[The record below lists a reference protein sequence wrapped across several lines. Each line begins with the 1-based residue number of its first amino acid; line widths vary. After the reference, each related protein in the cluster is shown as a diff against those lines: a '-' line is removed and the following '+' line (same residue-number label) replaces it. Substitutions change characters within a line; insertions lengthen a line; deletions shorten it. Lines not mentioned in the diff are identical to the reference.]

1 MAENKTININIKQ
14 NADKAEQS
22 FKSYNKEL
30 GNTKKQYDAVLKSGK
45 PFDQQLEDIN
55 RIVKETPLNVRD
67 MNKQIQAYQSIALSA
82 GRETPVGRKALEE
95 AAALRDRYVDIQNET
110 KRLADDQRTL
120 EGAMQGVAT
129 GVAVYGG
136 IQSAMALSGV
146 ESEKLRETLVKLQ
159 AAQTLMNS
167 INQVATAFE
176 KESALMLTLKTAKT
190 KALTVATGAYATV
203 TGTTTGL
210 LKVFRIALAS
220 TGIGL
225 IVVAIGALIANFD
238 KLTKVFKPVI
248 NGLKAVGD
256 AIGLTNFAK
265 DERMEQTKKQM
276 EFDRQMAEQE
286 LKAHN
291 ARMDQYRAE
300 QAEQDALISKE
311 IELAEARGEDT
322 TEMQRAQLEKRLQDL
337 KDNFQKEEDAFQEAE
352 GSYVQYIKKEE
363 ADLQAALLF
372 LRQKGVTD
380 FRYLSRE
387 QQDEYEKTFKTTRKS
402 IDMLEFSLK
411 NQQKQINY
419 VLTTEREK
427 FGKTTQAQIDQAAKD
442 IEIFEAKTTASQ
454 KAEQKKKADNY
465 KKYLQDRLNAQ
476 RKIEDIE
483 NSMME
488 DGIEKELEI
497 NKDKF
502 ARLLE
507 DTKKNTKL
515 TREERNRL
523 IELYEEQGE
532 QKAEEIRAKYRQKEI
547 DAERKHQKNLQ
558 DLENSFLDE
567 IAAIEEENYQK
578 TLSDEER
585 ELRAVA
591 DKYFRL
597 ETMAEGNA
605 EQLAIIQEARMNEEN
620 EIYLKYQNEQ
630 YEIAKAT
637 SEKKKALDQAE
648 QEYKIGV
655 VQNGLQAI
663 NDIAALFADGSEK
676 QAKRAFQVQKAVGI
690 AQATINTA
698 QAITKV
704 FAETTD
710 FTPVQ
715 ALRIANAV
723 AIGAA
728 GAAQIAAIAKTQ
740 FQGGGGDLPGVTDL
754 PGGGETTT
762 PQFNVVG
769 DSGINQLAQLQQQPA
784 QAFVVSGEVTSA
796 QALDRNRVTNAT
808 L

>member
-1 MAENKTININIKQ
+1 MAENRTINIKINQ

-95 AAALRDRYVDIQNET
+95 AAALRDRYIDIQNET

-190 KALTVATGAYATV
+190 KALTIATGAYAAV

-210 LKVFRIALAS
+210 LKAFRIALAS

-225 IVVAIGALIANFD
+225 IVIAVGALIANFD
-238 KLTKVFKPVI
+238 KLIGVFKPVI
-248 NGLKAVGD
+248 DGFKAVGD
-256 AIGLTNFAK
+256 ALGLTNFAK
-265 DERMEQTKKQM
+265 EERMEKAKKQL
-276 EFDRQMAEQE
+276 ELERQMAEEE

-291 ARMDQYRAE
+291 ARMDQMRAE

-322 TEMQRAQLEKRLQDL
+322 TEMQRAQLEKRLQNL
-337 KDNFQKEEDAFQEAE
+337 KDNLSKEQDAFDEAE
-352 GSYVQYIKKEE
+352 GEYVQSQKEAE
-363 ADLQAALLF
+363 ADLQAALLY
-372 LRQKGVTD
+372 LREKGVTD
-380 FRYLSRE
+380 ANQLNRE
-387 QQDEYEKTFKTTRKS
+387 QLKEFQKLSDSEADNIEMIEFK
-402 IDMLEFSLK
+402 IE
-411 NQQKQINY
+411 NAQKHINY
-419 VLTTEREK
+419 LLTDVRQK
-427 FGKTTQAQIDQAAKD
+427 FGKTTQAQLDQAEKD
-442 IEIFEAKTTASQ
+442 LEIFEARTTASQ
-454 KAEQKKKADNY
+454 KNEQKKKADNY
-465 KKYLQDRLNAQ
+465 KKYLQNRLNAR

-502 ARLLE
+502 ARLVE

-523 IELYEEQGE
+523 IELYEEQGQ

-547 DAERKHQKNLQ
+547 DAERKLQ
-558 DLENSFLDE
+558 QQLDAERNAFEDE
-567 IAAIEEENYQK
+567 IANIEEANYQAL
-578 TLSDEER
+578 LSDQER
-585 ELRAVA
+585 ELLAVQ

-597 ETMAEGNA
+597 ETLAEGNA
-605 EQLAIIQEARMNEEN
+605 EALNAIEIARLNEEN
-620 EIYLKYQNEQ
+620 AINLKYQEEQ
-630 YEIAKAT
+630 YNNEKAIND
-637 SEKKKALDQAE
+637 KKKADEKALADYRVQVAQQSLTAIGNIAE
-648 QEYKIGV
+648 
-655 VQNGLQAI
+655 
-663 NDIAALFADGSEK
+663 LFAKGNEK
-676 QAKRAFQVQKAVGI
+676 QQKRAFQIQKAVGI

-710 FTPVQ
+710 FTPTQ
-715 ALRIANAV
+715 SLRIANAV
-723 AIGAA
+723 GIGLA
-728 GAAQIAAIAKTQ
+728 GAAQIASIASQQ
-740 FQGGGGDLPGVTDL
+740 FEGGGNVESPSGAI
-754 PGGGETTT
+754 GGGETVA

-769 DSGINQLAQLQQQPA
+769 DSGVNQLAQLQQQPV
-784 QAFVVSGEVTSA
+784 QAYVVSGEVTTG
-796 QALDRNRVTNAT
+796 QALDRNRVQNAT

>member
-1 MAENKTININIKQ
+1 
-14 NADKAEQS
+14 
-22 FKSYNKEL
+22 
-30 GNTKKQYDAVLKSGK
+30 
-45 PFDQQLEDIN
+45 
-55 RIVKETPLNVRD
+55 
-67 MNKQIQAYQSIALSA
+67 
-82 GRETPVGRKALEE
+82 
-95 AAALRDRYVDIQNET
+95 
-110 KRLADDQRTL
+110 
-120 EGAMQGVAT
+120 MQGVAT

-190 KALTVATGAYATV
+190 KALTVATGAYAAV

-276 EFDRQMAEQE
+276 EFERQMAEQE

-337 KDNFQKEEDAFQEAE
+337 KDNLQKEEDAFQEAE
-352 GSYVQYIKKEE
+352 GDYVQYIKKEE

-402 IDMLEFSLK
+402 ISTLERSLVST
-411 NQQKQINY
+411 QKRINN

-442 IEIFEAKTTASQ
+442 IEIFEARTTKSQ

-488 DGIEKELEI
+488 EGIEKELKL
-497 NKDKF
+497 NQVKF
-502 ARLLE
+502 RRLRE
-507 DTKKNTKL
+507 DAEKNTNL
-515 TREERNRL
+515 TLKERKELNDLYTEQQEQSETKIRE
-523 IELYEEQGE
+523 
-532 QKAEEIRAKYRQKEI
+532 KYDQKEI
-547 DAERKHQKNLQ
+547 DEQLKLQAELDKIKEANEARFRTDEENELLAVAAKYDKLQ
-558 DLENSFLDE
+558 AMAQGNAEALEQIE
-567 IAAIEEENYQK
+567 IARLNEKNAIELKYQEEAYKNEK
-578 TLSDEER
+578 IINDKKIEDEK
-585 ELRAVA
+585 AVA
-591 DKYFRL
+591 DAKKSIQDAQIANVEAGIAL
-597 ETMAEGNA
+597 LKDVAGENNKLQA
-605 EQLAIIQEARMNEEN
+605 LAIAAEN
-620 EIYLKYQNEQ
+620 
-630 YEIAKAT
+630 
-637 SEKKKALDQAE
+637 
-648 QEYKIGV
+648 
-655 VQNGLQAI
+655 
-663 NDIAALFADGSEK
+663 
-676 QAKRAFQVQKAVGI
+676 AVGI
-690 AQATINTA
+690 AKIIISTQA
-698 QAITKV
+698 
-704 FAETTD
+704 
-710 FTPVQ
+710 
-715 ALRIANAV
+715 ANAAAKLKYA
-723 AIGAA
+723 AIPGGLALAA
-728 GAAQIAAIAKTQ
+728 AEITANKISAGIGIAASVAAAAKGIASLKASAPLDSGGDL
-740 FQGGGGDLPGVTDL
+740 GGGGGGA
-754 PGGGETTT
+754 GGGDVIT
-762 PQFNVVG
+762 PEFNVVG
-769 DSGINQLAQLQQQPA
+769 ESGINQLAQLQQQPV
-784 QAFVVSGEVTSA
+784 QAYVVSGEVTTG
-796 QALDRNRVTNAT
+796 QALDRNRVQNAT